1 MTTMKIEIADFCE
14 GSVINGKKLSKLLRQ
29 QIKNDVANLTE
40 KYGIPPKLATV
51 LVGDDSG
58 SQMYVRMKTK
68 ACKRAGIES
77 EQHNELSD
85 ISQEDLCS
93 LISQLN
99 SDISIHGILVQ
110 LPLPDH
116 INEEAVIRSISAS
129 KDVDG
134 FSPASIYRLYHG
146 DETLSSAT
154 PQGIVTILDLLG
166 LDLTGQR
173 AVIINR
179 STIVG
184 RPLIFLLLN
193 RNATVTVCH
202 SRTKNLL
209 SVTNQAD
216 ILISAIGRRKS
227 NDEPYYITSDMVKE
241 GAVVIDVATPHGDCD
256 FEALKSKVSYIT
268 PVPGGIG
275 PMTITMLL
283 KNVVSAFE
291 SAQS

>member
-1 MTTMKIEIADFCE
+1 MKIETTDFCE
-14 GSVINGKKLSKLLRQ
+14 GSVINGKKLSQLLRL
-29 QIKNDVANLTE
+29 QIKDEVTKLTE
-40 KYGIPPKLATV
+40 KYGMPPKLATV
-51 LVGDDSG
+51 LIGEDPG
-58 SQMYVRMKTK
+58 SQMYVRMKAK
-68 ACKRAGIES
+68 ACKQAGIES
-77 EQHNELSD
+77 VQYTKPSTINLEELY
-85 ISQEDLCS
+85 S

-99 SDISIHGILVQ
+99 SDTTIHGILVQ
-110 LPLPDH
+110 LPLPDQ
-116 INEEAVIRSISAS
+116 INEEAVIRLIDAS

-166 LDLTGQR
+166 LDLTGKR

-179 STIVG
+179 SPIVG
-184 RPLIFLLLN
+184 KPLLFLLLN

-202 SRTKNLL
+202 SRTRDLP
-209 SVTNQAD
+209 SVTKHAD
-216 ILISAIGRRKS
+216 LLVSAIGRRIS
-227 NDEPYYITSDMVKE
+227 DDDPYFITGDMVKE

-256 FEALKSKVSYIT
+256 FEVLKEKVSYIT

-283 KNVVSAFE
+283 KNVVSAYKNAL
-291 SAQS
+291 S

>member
-1 MTTMKIEIADFCE
+1 MKIETNDFCE
-14 GSVINGKKLSKLLRQ
+14 DGVINGKNLSKLLRQ
-29 QIKNDVANLTE
+29 QIKAEVSQLTE
-40 KYGIPPKLATV
+40 KYGTPPKLATV
-51 LVGDDSG
+51 LVGEDPG
-58 SQMYVRMKTK
+58 SQMYVRMKAK
-68 ACKRAGIES
+68 ACKQVGIES
-77 EQHNELSD
+77 EQYNKPST
-85 ISQEDLCS
+85 ISQKELCS

-99 SDISIHGILVQ
+99 SDVTIHGILVQ

-116 INEEAVIRSISAS
+116 INEEAVIQSIDAG

-154 PQGIVTILDLLG
+154 PQGIVAILDLLG
-166 LDLTGQR
+166 LDITGKR

-184 RPLIFLLLN
+184 KPLLFLLLN

-202 SRTKNLL
+202 SRTRDLP
-209 SVTNQAD
+209 SVTREAD
-216 ILISAIGRRKS
+216 ILVSAIGRRAS
-227 NDEPYYITSDMVKE
+227 NEDPFFITGDMVKE

-256 FEALKSKVSYIT
+256 FEALKNKVSYIT

>member
-1 MTTMKIEIADFCE
+1 MKIEVTDFCE

-29 QIKNDVANLTE
+29 QIKTDVAQLIE
-40 KYGIPPKLATV
+40 KYGTTPKLATI
-51 LVGDDSG
+51 LVGEDPG
-58 SQMYVRMKTK
+58 SQMYVRMKMK

-77 EQHNELSD
+77 EHHSESSE
-85 ISQEDLCS
+85 ISQDELCS

-99 SDISIHGILVQ
+99 SDSSIHGILVQ

-116 INEEAVIRSISAS
+116 INEEVVIRSISAS

-166 LDLTGQR
+166 LDLTGKR

-179 STIVG
+179 SAIVG
-184 RPLIFLLLN
+184 KPLIFLLLN

-202 SRTKNLL
+202 SRTKDLP
-209 SVTNQAD
+209 SVTRQAD
-216 ILISAIGRRKS
+216 ILVSAIGRRKS
-227 NDEPYYITSDMVKE
+227 DEDPYYITSDMVKE

-291 SAQS
+291 NSLS

>member
-1 MTTMKIEIADFCE
+1 
-14 GSVINGKKLSKLLRQ
+14 
-29 QIKNDVANLTE
+29 
-40 KYGIPPKLATV
+40 
-51 LVGDDSG
+51 
-58 SQMYVRMKTK
+58 MYVRMKTK

-77 EQHNELSD
+77 EHHNESAD

-99 SDISIHGILVQ
+99 SDTSIHGILVQ

-134 FSPASIYRLYHG
+134 FSPTSIYRLYHG

-179 STIVG
+179 SAIVG

-202 SRTKNLL
+202 SRTKDL
-209 SVTNQAD
+209 SSFTTQAD
-216 ILISAIGRRKS
+216 VLISAIGRRTS
-227 NDEPYYITSDMVKE
+227 EDDPFFITEDMVKE
-241 GAVVIDVATPHGDCD
+241 GSVVIDVATPYGDVD
-256 FEALKSKVSYIT
+256 FEKVKNKVQCIT
-268 PVPGGIG
+268 PVPGGVG
-275 PMTITMLL
+275 PMTIAMLL
-283 KNVVSAFE
+283 ENVLAAYQ
-291 SAQS
+291 AQMELK